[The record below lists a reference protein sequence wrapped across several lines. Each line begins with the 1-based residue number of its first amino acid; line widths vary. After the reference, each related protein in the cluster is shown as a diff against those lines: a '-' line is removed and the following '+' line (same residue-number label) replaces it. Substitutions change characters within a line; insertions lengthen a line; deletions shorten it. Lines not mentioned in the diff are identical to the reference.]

1 MADKL
6 KQIQRFVEIL
16 DGLVSKSPLA
26 SRSPTI
32 CELWLTQS
40 IYLYVC
46 MYGYMVVCV
55 CIYVWLYGMN
65 VFHVCLY
72 VLYVSIYLTMYVCGV
87 YEWMYVYMYIC
98 TTCFHCVGI
107 YPYSTKS

>member
-1 MADKL
+1 
-6 KQIQRFVEIL
+6 
-16 DGLVSKSPLA
+16 
-26 SRSPTI
+26 
-32 CELWLTQS
+32 
-40 IYLYVC
+40 

-87 YEWMYVYMYIC
+87 YE
-98 TTCFHCVGI
+98 
-107 YPYSTKS
+107 